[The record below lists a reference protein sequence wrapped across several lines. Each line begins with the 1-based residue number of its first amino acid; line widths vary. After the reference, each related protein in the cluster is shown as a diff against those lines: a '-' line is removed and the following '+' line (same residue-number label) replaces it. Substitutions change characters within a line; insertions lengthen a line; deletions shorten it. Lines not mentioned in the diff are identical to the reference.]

1 MAIKDVIGKVGF
13 TLKKKSPE
21 ILVGVSAIGV
31 VTTAVLAGKAT
42 LRLPTIIDE
51 WKDVQQKSEMA
62 LANEDIPYTEE
73 DALHDRVLT
82 TTQMAIKIGKLYLPT
97 VISGAIT
104 IGCLLESHKILRE
117 RALAIGVAY
126 ATLDQSYRTYRER
139 VADKYG
145 VEEEL
150 EIRHNVKTETV
161 TETITDDKGKK
172 KKVKKEQKY
181 VDDAGYS
188 AYATFFEESN
198 PHYDKDPEYNLQF
211 IRNVQNQCNDLLRAR
226 GHVFLNEVYDRLGL
240 PRTKA
245 GQVVGWIS
253 DYSEEA
259 TGDNYI
265 DFGLFNTQ
273 RPKAMDFV
281 NGYESVILLDFN
293 VDGNIWDDEFVNIK
307 Q

>member
-1 MAIKDVIGKVGF
+1 M
-13 TLKKKSPE
+13 
-21 ILVGVSAIGV
+21 
-31 VTTAVLAGKAT
+31 
-42 LRLPTIIDE
+42 
-51 WKDVQQKSEMA
+51 
-62 LANEDIPYTEE
+62 ANEDIPYTEE
-73 DALHDRVLT
+73 NALHDRVLT
-82 TTQMAIKIGKLYLPT
+82 TTQMVIKIGKLYLPT

-281 NGYESVILLDFN
+281 NGYESVVLLDFN
-293 VDGNIWDDEFVNIK
+293 VDGNIWDDDFVNIK

>member
-1 MAIKDVIGKVGF
+1 MAIKDVIGKAGF

-172 KKVKKEQKY
+172 KKVKKEQK
-181 VDDAGYS
+181 
-188 AYATFFEESN
+188 
-198 PHYDKDPEYNLQF
+198 
-211 IRNVQNQCNDLLRAR
+211 IR
-226 GHVFLNEVYDRLGL
+226 
-240 PRTKA
+240 
-245 GQVVGWIS
+245 
-253 DYSEEA
+253 
-259 TGDNYI
+259 
-265 DFGLFNTQ
+265 
-273 RPKAMDFV
+273 
-281 NGYESVILLDFN
+281 
-293 VDGNIWDDEFVNIK
+293 
-307 Q
+307 